1 MTTQESTVA
10 NADLWGKYFEDQYRW
25 LTPIAGPDATRVA
38 AANGA
43 RVANFLTLVAAGPIA
58 WLYNNSAP
66 TSNVTPIRNGIERRE
81 TDFRTDLESVEEHA
95 A

>member
-10 NADLWGKYFEDQYRW
+10 NADLWGKYFEDQWRW
-25 LTPIAGPDATRVA
+25 LTPLAGPEATRVA

-58 WLYNNSAP
+58 WLYANSAP
-66 TSNVTPIRNGIERRE
+66 ASNVTPIRYGIERRP